1 VEKTHNISSGEAPHI
16 ACAGHLKLTNSCR
29 QVHPE
34 EEVLDMN
41 AKFFSEDWILLSH
54 TRQQKS
60 PIEGGLHSEEMAT
73 KNFRVYKT
81 SLRYTLHQQIPTLR
95 QFHSEELRVGKRSSF
110 QEQFPDV
117 ELQAQAPTNEVI
129 SFPCPKNLAH
139 LLKHMLR
146 PPIQQY
152 LCSLCH
158 PNCHNKSEVQF
169 YDATSFK
176 S

>member
-1 VEKTHNISSGEAPHI
+1 MEKTHKISSGEAPHI

-41 AKFFSEDWILLSH
+41 AKVFSEDWILLSQ

-110 QEQFPDV
+110 QEQSPDV

-129 SFPCPKNLAH
+129 SFPCPKNSAH
-139 LLKHMLR
+139 LLKYMLR

>member
-1 VEKTHNISSGEAPHI
+1 VEKTHKISSGEAPHI

-41 AKFFSEDWILLSH
+41 AKFFPEGQILLSH
-54 TRQQKS
+54 TREQKA

-81 SLRYTLHQQIPTLR
+81 SLRYVLHQKIPTLR
-95 QFHSEELRVGKRSSF
+95 QFHSEELRVGKSF
-110 QEQFPDV
+110 QEQSPDV
-117 ELQAQAPTNEVI
+117 ELQVQAPTNEVI
-129 SFPCPKNLAH
+129 SFPCPKKLAH

-146 PPIQQY
+146 PPIHVSVLPLPPKLPQQ
-152 LCSLCH
+152 
-158 PNCHNKSEVQF
+158 K
-169 YDATSFK
+169 
-176 S
+176 